1 MVAFLSQ
8 DWLDLQR
15 LSANDLA
22 LDLPAGAGA
31 GAGTDHDTSRAA
43 AVIET
48 TVTGGPGG
56 NVTYTTTIEHG
67 RLVAAA
73 LGEPSG
79 QPDLTFQVSYDDA
92 VRQARGET
100 ELSVL
105 FMQGNLK
112 VEGDMRKL
120 FALLAVDH
128 GPGARGLI
136 AQLAEQIE
144 F

>member
-15 LSANDLA
+15 LAANDQALL
-22 LDLPAGAGA
+22 LDLPDDGA
-31 GAGTDHDTSRAA
+31 SRAS

-48 TVTGGPGG
+48 TVTGAPDG
-56 NVTYTTTIEHG
+56 NITYTTTIEQG

-92 VRQARGET
+92 LRQARGET
-100 ELSVL
+100 ELSIL
-105 FMQGNLK
+105 FMRGDLK

-128 GPGARGLI
+128 GPEARGLI
-136 AQLAEQIE
+136 AELSAQIE
-144 F
+144 L